1 MGVIPSFVVYLCRLN
16 KYGMKTNFEK
26 AKNIIIGQ
34 TEIMKKD
41 ELDENF
47 IKQFNEETIKSLS
60 EKFKFNEEEI
70 TKLKEL

>member
-1 MGVIPSFVVYLCRLN
+1 MN
-16 KYGMKTNFEK
+16 ENFEK

-41 ELDENF
+41 GLDENF

-60 EKFKFNEEEI
+60 EKFNFNEEEI
-70 TKLKEL
+70 IELKKL